1 MSQAAAKCARWS
13 SWGRDGVSFTF
24 TCCVCPR
31 FSLLFFFSFPLF
43 LSLAKM
49 KSHSLYSTLFAFGPL
64 WKMNR
69 IKFYESVFFCVR
81 VSVRIYI
88 MRNFHFF
95 FSRVVAFIFCVLALH
110 PIRDHSHTPSPSST
124 RAEGRDGSVRETRI
138 FIHSLI
144 SQEIVAQFIYFVLL
158 LLASL
163 FSLFI

>member
-13 SWGRDGVSFTF
+13 RWGRDGVSFTF

-31 FSLLFFFSFPLF
+31 FSLLFFFSFPL
-43 LSLAKM
+43 SLTKM

-69 IKFYESVFFCVR
+69 IKFYESVFLCVR

-95 FSRVVAFIFCVLALH
+95 FLSPCCVYLLCSCATSDSRSFTHAF
-110 PIRDHSHTPSPSST
+110 PSST
-124 RAEGRDGSVRETRI
+124 MSWREGRLCPRDADIYPQFNITRNR
-138 FIHSLI
+138 ST
-144 SQEIVAQFIYFVLL
+144 IYLLRLL